1 MKDLKLATV
10 NNVSIIGLTG
20 GEEMYVAIKPIC
32 EALGIASNGQ
42 IEKIKSDPL
51 LRSTYKTVLSV
62 GADNKQREMFSIPLI
77 FVFGWLFRIDS
88 RNVKEESREAVE
100 KYQLECY
107 YALAE
112 HFSGPQ
118 EFLIKRDVVI
128 DRETEEYER
137 YKLEYAE
144 TKRKMNTAKSNLD
157 KARSM
162 TLYEWRLNKRQLGIP
177 FDEKP
182 EIEDAEAEAEN

>member
-10 NNVSIIGLTG
+10 NNVNIIGLTG
-20 GEEMYVAIKPIC
+20 GEEMFVPVKPIC

-62 GADNKQREMFSIPLI
+62 GADNKQREMFCIPLI

-118 EFLIKRDVVI
+118 EFLIKRDEVI
-128 DRETEEYER
+128 DKETAEYEK

-144 TKRKMNTAKSNLD
+144 AKQKMNTAKSNLD
-157 KARSM
+157 KVKSM
-162 TLYEWRLNKRQLGIP
+162 TLQEWRLNKSQLQV
-177 FDEKP
+177 FSDEEQKG
-182 EIEDAEAEAEN
+182 ETTEE

>member
-1 MKDLKLATV
+1 MKKELVTTV
-10 NNVSIIGLTG
+10 NSVSIILLSENGDKLVPVT
-20 GEEMYVAIKPIC
+20 PIC
-32 EALGIASNGQ
+32 DALGIASNGQ
-42 IEKIKSDPL
+42 IAKIKTDPL
-51 LRSTYKTVLSV
+51 LSSTHKTVLSV
-62 GADNKQREMFSIPLI
+62 GADNKQREMFCIPLI

-118 EFLIKRDVVI
+118 EFLIKRDEVI
-128 DRETEEYER
+128 DKETAEYEK

-144 TKRKMNTAKSNLD
+144 AKQKMNTAKSNLD
-157 KARSM
+157 KVKSM
-162 TLYEWRLNKRQLGIP
+162 TLQEWRLNKSQLQV
-177 FDEKP
+177 FSDEEQKG
-182 EIEDAEAEAEN
+182 ETTEE

>member
-1 MKDLKLATV
+1 MKKELVTTV
-10 NNVSIIGLTG
+10 NSVSIILLSEN
-20 GEEMYVAIKPIC
+20 EEKLVPVTPIC
-32 EALGIASNGQ
+32 DALGIASNGQ
-42 IEKIKSDPL
+42 IAKIKTDPL
-51 LRSTYKTVLSV
+51 LSSTHKTVLSV
-62 GADNKQREMFSIPLI
+62 GADNKQREMFCIPLI

-118 EFLIKRDVVI
+118 EFLIKRDEVI

-137 YKLEYAE
+137 YKLEHAE
-144 TKRKMNTAKSNLD
+144 AKQKMNTAKSNLD
-157 KARSM
+157 RAKSM
-162 TLYEWRLNKRQLGIP
+162 TLQEWRLNKSQLQVFSNEEQTG
-177 FDEKP
+177 
-182 EIEDAEAEAEN
+182 EITEE